1 MPKWA
6 ILASFWKS
14 EVCGQTVLPDRSL
27 LIGQKFAE
35 NAKFEKFICDFLGNF
50 QSLCWWPKTNEW
62 QPRLLLFS
70 WFNQSCQSPTK
81 WSLPSFQ
88 YLLNGVPRKGVARQS
103 GLVCDTTRDWEKW
116 SQAQVSIVT
125 VGSTEEFLPFYDLLM
140 AKRSPSEM
148 IWRTLWSAF
157 WPFENSPP
165 WKVLSS
171 NCSRKTKTI
180 FQLSKNERIFKIF
193 SKKWGKFQT

>member
-1 MPKWA
+1 MRDFEQFSNIVLMAKDKWVA
-6 ILASFWKS
+6 TSTSPVFLVQPELPESNKMESSF
-14 EVCGQTVLPDRSL
+14 L
-27 LIGQKFAE
+27 LV
-35 NAKFEKFICDFLGNF
+35 
-50 QSLCWWPKTNEW
+50 
-62 QPRLLLFS
+62 
-70 WFNQSCQSPTK
+70 
-81 WSLPSFQ
+81 
-88 YLLNGVPRKGVARQS
+88 NGVPRKGVARQS

-180 FQLSKNERIFKIF
+180 FQLSENERIFKNIF
-193 SKKWGKFQT
+193 KKMRKIFKPKLRN